1 LSSCTSTY
9 PAEHV
14 GCRWLGCDPNPPRA
28 SSDKLSRRARLQEVP
43 GADYKIGPWPAVAL
57 ATIALFAS
65 GCATPVGV
73 SRLDEQAA
81 HRKLNANVLSAGTPS
96 AYSTQILERTALS
109 QRYEEEPEAVLAQLN
124 SGLGKPD
131 ERDRLFALSELSFT
145 HAAASHDQ
153 SYYLASAV
161 YAYAFLFP
169 VDPAGAPGQYDPRL
183 RLAVDLYN
191 RGIALGLATEDG
203 KEVDLSERELSLP
216 FGSLSLA
223 ANPTGFNYAGN
234 HLTKF
239 VPLADLK
246 VRGLRNTYRK
256 AGIGATLSAGIEP
269 APNNPA
275 SRWISS
281 TAKVP
286 ITAFVRFDDPRR
298 AMSDGRLNGTV
309 ELYDEDRT
317 TAVQVG
323 SYSVPLESDP
333 SAALAYRLE
342 GSPVWDFEIAGFRR
356 GDFGSLGFGNNG
368 DDFSGLFVLHPYHPN
383 MIPVVLVHGTASS
396 PARWAEMANELL
408 GDPAIRS
415 RYQIWGFVYNS
426 GNPIALSAM
435 RLRESLKAFRKDID
449 PEGKDPAL
457 DQMVVIGHSQGGLL
471 TKMTVVDSGT
481 RFWNNF
487 SKVPFDKADLNPETR
502 DLLARALF
510 VEPLPFVKRVI
521 FIATPHRGSFLAS
534 NPIAKFANKFIN
546 LPGGLAKAAVEVG
559 KLREPSMLGTPLT
572 IPTALD
578 NMDASSPFLKTLA
591 SLPIAAG
598 VHVDSIIAV
607 KGTGPIEDGND
618 GVVEYK
624 SAHIEGVESELVV
637 RSGHSTQ
644 ATPETIEEVRRILY
658 EHAGIH

>member
-1 LSSCTSTY
+1 M
-9 PAEHV
+9 
-14 GCRWLGCDPNPPRA
+14 
-28 SSDKLSRRARLQEVP
+28 
-43 GADYKIGPWPAVAL
+43 
-57 ATIALFAS
+57 
-65 GCATPVGV
+65 
-73 SRLDEQAA
+73 
-81 HRKLNANVLSAGTPS
+81 
-96 AYSTQILERTALS
+96 
-109 QRYEEEPEAVLAQLN
+109 
-124 SGLGKPD
+124 
-131 ERDRLFALSELSFT
+131 
-145 HAAASHDQ
+145 
-153 SYYLASAV
+153 
-161 YAYAFLFP
+161 
-169 VDPAGAPGQYDPRL
+169 
-183 RLAVDLYN
+183 
-191 RGIALGLATEDG
+191 
-203 KEVDLSERELSLP
+203 
-216 FGSLSLA
+216 
-223 ANPTGFNYAGN
+223 
-234 HLTKF
+234 
-239 VPLADLK
+239 
-246 VRGLRNTYRK
+246 
-256 AGIGATLSAGIEP
+256 
-269 APNNPA
+269 
-275 SRWISS
+275 
-281 TAKVP
+281 
-286 ITAFVRFDDPRR
+286 RFDDPRR
-298 AMSDGRLNGTV
+298 AMSDGRLHGTV

-317 TAVQVG
+317 STVQVG

-356 GDFGSLGFGNNG
+356 GDFSSLNVGSS
-368 DDFSGLFVLHPYHPN
+368 DDISGLFVLHPYHPN

-408 GDPAIRS
+408 GDPAIGS
-415 RYQIWGFVYNS
+415 RYQIWGFIYNS

-481 RFWNNF
+481 RFWDNV
-487 SKVPFDKADLNPETR
+487 SKVPFDKADLKPR
-502 DLLARALF
+502 RLAICSRRALF
-510 VEPLPFVKRVI
+510 VKPLPFVKRVI

-578 NMDASSPFLKTLA
+578 NMDASNPFLKTLA
-591 SLPIAAG
+591 SLPIAPG
-598 VHVDSIIAV
+598 VHVNSIIAV

>member
-1 LSSCTSTY
+1 MIDSAASELLEVLVSITGSLT
-9 PAEHV
+9 
-14 GCRWLGCDPNPPRA
+14 RWMP
-28 SSDKLSRRARLQEVP
+28 
-43 GADYKIGPWPAVAL
+43 AL
-57 ATIALFAS
+57 AIVTLLLAA
-65 GCATPVGV
+65 GCASPVGV
-73 SRLDEQAA
+73 SRLGEQAA
-81 HRKLNANVLSAGTPS
+81 HRKLNANVLSSGKPS

-109 QRYEEEPEAVLAQLN
+109 RRYQEDPKTVLAELN

-131 ERDRLFALSELSFT
+131 ERDRLFALCELSFVY
-145 HAAASHDQ
+145 AAASRDQ

-169 VDPAGAPGQYDPRL
+169 ADPADSPGPYDPRL
-183 RLAVDLYN
+183 TLALDLYN

-203 KEVDLSERELSLP
+203 HEVDLRERQLTLP
-216 FGSLSLA
+216 FGSLSLTA
-223 ANPTGFNYAGN
+223 SPAGFTYGGN

-239 VPLADLK
+239 VSLADLQ
-246 VRGLRNTYRK
+246 VRGLRNTYRR
-256 AGIGATLSAGIEP
+256 AGIGVALSADAEA
-269 APNNPA
+269 APHDSVN
-275 SRWISS
+275 RWIAP

-286 ITAFVRFDDPRR
+286 ITAFVRLDDPRR
-298 AMSDGRLNGTV
+298 AMSEGRLHGTV

-317 TAVQVG
+317 TVVRVG
-323 SYSVPLESDP
+323 SYSVPVEADP

-342 GSPVWDFEIAGFRR
+342 GSPLWDFEIAGFRS
-356 GDFGSLGFGNNG
+356 GDFSSLNVNDS
-368 DDFSGLFVLHPYHPN
+368 DDISGLFLLHPYHPQQ
-383 MIPVVLVHGTASS
+383 IPVVLVHGTASS

-408 GDPAIRS
+408 GDPAIGS
-415 RYQIWGFVYNS
+415 RYQIWGFIYNS

-435 RLRESLKAFRKDID
+435 RLRESLKAFLKAID
-449 PEGKDPAL
+449 PEGKDAAL
-457 DQMVVIGHSQGGLL
+457 NQMVIIGHSQGGLL

-481 RFWNNF
+481 RFWDNL
-487 SKVPFDKADLNPETR
+487 SKVPFDKANLNPETR

-510 VEPLPFVKRVI
+510 VQPLPFVKRVV

-546 LPGGLAKAAVEVG
+546 LPGGLAKAAVDVG
-559 KLREPSMLGTPLT
+559 RSRDPGMLGTPFT

-578 NMDASSPFLKTLA
+578 NMDASNPFLQTLS

-598 VHVDSIIAV
+598 VQVNSIIAV
-607 KGTGPIEDGND
+607 RGAGPIEAGND

-644 ATPETIEEVRRILY
+644 ATPQTIEEVRRILY